1 MNLPK
6 PNSDYLERKSGY
18 SCRGRSHASMNLF
31 LKREGNRSMYQEKTG
46 LRSSETQPSYSD
58 FLKSL

>member
-1 MNLPK
+1 MNLLK

-31 LKREGNRSMYQEKTG
+31 LRREETG
-46 LRSSETQPSYSD
+46 VCTRIKPG
-58 FLKSL
+58 